1 MDIFNNEKI
10 LYNNKNGIEYIQFK
24 RLLEYGIKHAYTL
37 KGENLN
43 FRSSAPEMEI
53 SYKKVFTALGLD
65 VKTLMKPIQKH
76 TSNVKCI
83 DQLVGKE
90 KLENIDGLITDKPN
104 IAITTTNADC
114 ILFMFYDPVKKVIAN
129 IHSGWRGT
137 FQKISEKCVIKMIN
151 YYKCNPKDIIC
162 CICPSIRKCHFEVEE
177 DVKTLCENIFKFTER
192 TNEFIE
198 KGNIVDGV
206 QKYMIDTV
214 LINKILLTGIGIR
227 KENIIDSDICSVCNS
242 NKISSY
248 RADGK
253 DFKLATAIISL

>member
-10 LYNNKNGIEYIQFK
+10 LYNKKNGIEYIQFK

-37 KGENLN
+37 KGENIN
-43 FRSSAPEMEI
+43 FRSTAPEMQE
-53 SYKKVFTALGLD
+53 SYKKIFGAIGLD
-65 VKTLMKPIQKH
+65 VKTMMKPIQKH

-83 DQLVGKE
+83 DEFLDKE
-90 KLENIDGLITDKPN
+90 KLENIDGLITDKTN
-104 IAITTTNADC
+104 LAITTTNADC

-151 YYKCNPKDIIC
+151 YYKCKPEDIIC

-177 DVKTLCENIFKFTER
+177 DVKVLCENIFKFTER
-192 TNEFIE
+192 THEFIE
-198 KGNIVDGV
+198 KGNEVKGI

-214 LINKILLTGIGIR
+214 LINKILLKELGLR
-227 KENIIDSDICSVCNS
+227 EENIIDCDICSVCNS

-248 RADGK
+248 RSEGK